1 MDSNLTGLTMN
12 FITAH
17 SRRMKLWMPLFFAA
31 ALLLQ
36 FSLNAAAS
44 DNEKKTAKITLDAN
58 STATKKTEAYKEA
71 LQQSEWIRKLENNL
85 GQKIIGIS
93 LWQFI
98 AAFLVI
104 LAGLIIKRILI
115 SIIEKKITE
124 FVEKTEAEWDDL
136 LFEAITKPV
145 NAFIMIGAVHVAVFL
160 LVFNL
165 ENFPTAFIGKSYT
178 VLLGIILI
186 WGVYRLVDVVAH
198 YLDELV
204 ANKDEGLKGQF
215 VPLIKKALRILVVI
229 VGALTVLATIGINIT
244 GLAALL
250 SVGALAISMG
260 SKDSV
265 ANLVGTV
272 NILTDRPYKVGDWI
286 TVGSSID
293 GDVEEIGFRSTKI
306 RMFDKT
312 LMTVPNGTLATETIK
327 NWSRMPKRRIKMTI
341 GLTYDASPKQMREAL
356 KRIETILKEDEGVDQ
371 DYMLVQFTDFGPS
384 SLDVFLYYFSKS
396 TVWREYL
403 ETRERVNLKIME
415 CLEEMGL
422 EFAFPTQTMHLKGD
436 GLETLKK
443 LS

>member
-1 MDSNLTGLTMN
+1 MDAT
-12 FITAH
+12 I
-17 SRRMKLWMPLFFAA
+17 RRCGDIVPIYTLHHCRPCRGRQESQGNGRRQQHCCK
-31 ALLLQ
+31 
-36 FSLNAAAS
+36 
-44 DNEKKTAKITLDAN
+44 KKTDD
-58 STATKKTEAYKEA
+58 YKQSI
-71 LQQSEWIRKLENNL
+71 QQSEWVQKLERNL

-93 LWQFI
+93 VWQFI

-104 LAGLIIKRILI
+104 LAGLVIKHILVN
-115 SIIEKKITE
+115 IIEKKIDD
-124 FVEKTEAEWDDL
+124 FVKKTEAEWDNL
-136 LFEAITKPV
+136 LFDAISKPV
-145 NAFIMIGAVHVAVFL
+145 NAFIMIGVIHVAVFL

-178 VLLGIILI
+178 VLLGIVLI
-186 WGVYRLVDVVAH
+186 WGVYRLVNVAAH

-204 ANKDEGLKGQF
+204 ADKDESLKGQF
-215 VPLIKKALRILVVI
+215 VPLIKKALRILVI
-229 VGALTVLATIGINIT
+229 VVGGLTVLATIGVNIT

-250 SVGALAISMG
+250 SVGALAFSLG
-260 SKDSV
+260 AKDSV

-272 NILTDRPYKVGDWI
+272 NILSDRPYKVGDWI
-286 TVGSSID
+286 TVGSNID
-293 GDVEEIGFRSTKI
+293 GTVEEIGFRSTKI

-341 GLTYDASPKQMREAL
+341 GLTYDASPKQMREVL

-396 TVWREYL
+396 TVWKEYL

>member
-1 MDSNLTGLTMN
+1 
-12 FITAH
+12 
-17 SRRMKLWMPLFFAA
+17 MKPWMPFFAA
-31 ALLLQ
+31 AVLLFQ
-36 FSLNAAAS
+36 FTPYTAAAP
-44 DNEKKTAKITLDAN
+44 DGKEKKTKVTLDAN
-58 STATKKTEAYKEA
+58 NTAAKKSDAYKQSI
-71 LQQSEWIRKLENNL
+71 QQSKWVQKLEQKL

-93 LWQFI
+93 AWQFL

-104 LAGLIIKRILI
+104 LAGLVIKHVLVN
-115 SIIEKKITE
+115 IIEKKIDN
-124 FVEKTEAEWDDL
+124 FVAKTEAEWDNL
-136 LFEAITKPV
+136 LFDAISKPV
-145 NAFIMIGAVHVAVFL
+145 NAFIMIGAIHVAVFL

-165 ENFPTAFIGKSYT
+165 ENFPIAFIGKSYT

-186 WGVYRLVDVVAH
+186 WGVYRLVDVAAH

-204 ANKDEGLKGQF
+204 ADKDEGLKGQF
-215 VPLIKKALRILVVI
+215 VPLIKKALRILVII
-229 VGALTVLATIGINIT
+229 VGGLTVLATIGVNIT

-250 SVGALAISMG
+250 SVGALAFSMG
-260 SKDSV
+260 AKDSV

-272 NILTDRPYKVGDWI
+272 NILSDRPYKVGDWI
-286 TVGSSID
+286 TVGSGID

-356 KRIETILKEDEGVDQ
+356 KRIETILKKDEGVDQ

-396 TVWREYL
+396 TVWKEYL

-436 GLETLKK
+436 GLDTLKK

>member
-1 MDSNLTGLTMN
+1 MN

-36 FSLNAAAS
+36 SSSNAAAS
-44 DNEKKTAKITLDAN
+44 DNEKKKAKITLDTN

-98 AAFLVI
+98 AAFLII

-145 NAFIMIGAVHVAVFL
+145 NAFIMIGAIHVAAFL

-178 VLLGIILI
+178 VFLGIILI

-229 VGALTVLATIGINIT
+229 VGALTVLATIGVNIT

-272 NILTDRPYKVGDWI
+272 NILSDRPYKVGDWI